1 MVIVLKH
8 YNIYI
13 YLFLHA
19 VVAAG
24 EEAELLVGL
33 HNDGGFLPTLKFK
46 HNIVNNFSIFVLWA
60 FILLVMYSC
69 VMLTNIL
76 CSTRSISYSFKLINI
91 LSWNCFPILT
101 DLLLPF
107 HWSDR
112 FISQD
117 CCGSSIL
124 TIFMYN
130 KFFYFQTV
138 SSWETSESKHNH
150 NKILSLYYL

>member
-1 MVIVLKH
+1 MVVVLKH

-13 YLFLHA
+13 YLFIHA
-19 VVAAG
+19 VVPAG

-46 HNIVNNFSIFVLWA
+46 HNIVNNFSIFILWVL
-60 FILLVMYSC
+60 ILLSC
-69 VMLTNIL
+69 VVYSRAMLTNVL

-91 LSWNCFPILT
+91 PSLNCFPILT

-124 TIFMYN
+124 TDFIYN
-130 KFFYFQTV
+130 KLFYFQTV
-138 SSWETSESKHNH
+138 SIWVIAESKHNK
-150 NKILSLYYL
+150 KIL